1 MSCLLG
7 LALRGMRSDPSRNL
21 TVMSKVFPLRRAEN
35 KHNCLGTTLLL
46 IVLKDGFSYL
56 TSNMV
61 QLSASHQ
68 LLCVGHYLGFLGRG
82 KSDSYPRLTGKECYL
97 LKYFVKLGD
106 AKSIMLCI

>member
-21 TVMSKVFPLRRAEN
+21 TVMSQVFPLRRAKN

-56 TSNMV
+56 TNNTL
-61 QLSASHQ
+61 QLSSSHQ
-68 LLCVGHYLGFLGRG
+68 VLCVGHYLGLLDRRE
-82 KSDSYPRLTGKECYL
+82 SDSYARLTGK
-97 LKYFVKLGD
+97 
-106 AKSIMLCI
+106 